1 MFFFFNSS
9 IYFYI
14 IFLAQVAQLVE
25 QATENHKSVVQSSWA
40 PHEKSIHTNLYPTV
54 IHNRQQIRLY
64 LFSHEQGLHWN
75 YKIVFK
81 SDYTGIEEKRDY
93 QLQMHHYL
101 LIKKE
106 SLFQTAIQME
116 T

>member
-1 MFFFFNSS
+1 MKNQFIQ
-9 IYFYI
+9 IYILLLLI
-14 IFLAQVAQLVE
+14 IGC
-25 QATENHKSVVQSSWA
+25 KSDYTYF
-40 PHEKSIHTNLYPTV
+40 P
-54 IHNRQQIRLY
+54 
-64 LFSHEQGLHWN
+64 HEQGLHWN

-106 SLFQTAIQME
+106 SLFQNFIQME
-116 T
+116 I